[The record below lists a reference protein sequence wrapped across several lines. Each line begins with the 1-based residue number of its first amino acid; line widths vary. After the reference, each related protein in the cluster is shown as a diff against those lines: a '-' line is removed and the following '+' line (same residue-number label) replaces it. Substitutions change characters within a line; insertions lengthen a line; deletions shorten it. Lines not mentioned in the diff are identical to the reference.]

1 MTQMN
6 ETNEPAVLNPRAN
19 EQVSMGVLF
28 TRVLLIGLAALG
40 VAFNYGFYHMGDLK
54 LPTDH
59 IIIDGWLWL
68 IHISQGL
75 LLALFLLDYWGGYY
89 WYHRVSMDDHSPRK
103 FDLTLHVLAAVGFV
117 AGILGFQ
124 PAWHLFEIMIVC
136 LTLEMLWHLNVGL
149 SRKLHNPGLLL
160 PLSFGGMVL
169 IGGPLLKLPLAIP
182 PGAAELSWIDAFF
195 TATSAACITGL
206 AVRDTASQF
215 TPFGQTIIIVLVQL
229 GGLGMIIFGSMLA
242 VLLGSRPSLRE
253 NLSLSQMLDN
263 QPLVHVKQMV
273 RFIVVATLLIE
284 LVGAAATYPFW
295 DGDLT
300 VHHRIGLSIFHAAS
314 AFCNAGFALYPNS
327 LEGYRYSLMTHMIL
341 APLIVIGGMGYP
353 VLNNIWVMIWT
364 RVQLLWRRPARFKG
378 QYNRPL
384 TYSRLTLH
392 TKIVLTATA
401 CLYIY
406 GMLVVFSSQLMPYI
420 SEATGRNVTANAVE
434 LKPLT
439 VSRIGAMV
447 ADSSFMSITSRTAG
461 FNAMP
466 MEEIGPAGHVATMTL
481 MFVGGSPGGTTGGI
495 KVTTMALMILSVWAT
510 VCQRQESEAFGR
522 RIYDSVIR
530 RATAIVGAMM
540 LMITLGVI
548 LLCLSEPFPFMK
560 LLFEAVSA
568 ATTTGLSL
576 GITGGLSAFG
586 KSVIIGLMF
595 LGRVGPLAL
604 LGALIFT
611 GKSGRPYTLA
621 HEDVMLG

>member
-1 MTQMN
+1 
-6 ETNEPAVLNPRAN
+6 
-19 EQVSMGVLF
+19 MGVLIS
-28 TRVLLIGLAALG
+28 RVVLIGLAALG

-59 IIIDGWLWL
+59 IIIDGWLRL
-68 IHISQGL
+68 IHLCQGML
-75 LLALFLLDYWGGYY
+75 LGLFLLDYWGGYY
-89 WYHRVSMDDHSPRK
+89 WYRRVSMEDHSPGK
-103 FDLTLHVLAAVGFV
+103 FDITLHVLAVIGFI
-117 AGILGFQ
+117 AGYLGFE
-124 PAWHLFEIMIVC
+124 PAWHLFEFMIVC
-136 LTLEMLWHLNVGL
+136 LTLAMLWHLNVGL
-149 SRKLHNPGLLL
+149 SRVLHNPGLLL

-195 TATSAACITGL
+195 TATSAICITGL

-253 NLSLSQMLDN
+253 NLSLSQMLEN
-263 QPLVHVKQMV
+263 QPLVHVTQMV

-284 LVGAAATYPFW
+284 LIGAALTFPFW
-295 DGDLT
+295 EGDLT
-300 VHHRIGLSIFHAAS
+300 IHERMGLSIFHAAS

-327 LEGYRYSLMTHMIL
+327 LENYRYSMMTHMVI

-353 VLNNIWVMIWT
+353 VLNNVWVMIWT
-364 RVQLLWRRPARFKG
+364 RVRTLKRKPARYKD

-384 TYSRLTLH
+384 TYSRLSLH
-392 TKIVLTATA
+392 TKIVITATA
-401 CLYIY
+401 CMYMY
-406 GMLVVFSSQLMPYI
+406 GMLVIFSSQMMPYI
-420 SEATGRNVTANAVE
+420 ADATGRNVTANRVAPQ
-434 LKPLT
+434 PLT
-439 VSRIGAMV
+439 VTRVGQML
-447 ADSSFMSITSRTAG
+447 ADSSFMSLTSRTAG
-461 FNAMP
+461 FNTMP
-466 MEEIGPAGHVATMTL
+466 MEEIGPSGQVAIMTL

-510 VCQRQESEAFGR
+510 VRQRHEAEAFGR

-576 GITGGLSAFG
+576 GITSDLSTFG

-595 LGRVGPLAL
+595 LGRIGPLAL

-611 GKSGRPYTLA
+611 GKSGRPYSLA
-621 HEDVMLG
+621 HEEVMLG

>member
-1 MTQMN
+1 MN
-6 ETNEPAVLNPRAN
+6 
-19 EQVSMGVLF
+19 
-28 TRVLLIGLAALG
+28 VLLTHVLLVGLAATG
-40 VAFNYGFYHMGDLK
+40 VAFNYGFYHLGDLK

-59 IIIDGWLWL
+59 IIIDGWLRL
-68 IHISQGL
+68 IHLTQGML
-75 LLALFLLDYWGGYY
+75 LGLFLLDYWGGFY
-89 WYHRVSMDDHSPRK
+89 WYRRVSMVDHSPGK
-103 FDLTLHVLAAVGFV
+103 FDLTLHVLAGVGFL
-117 AGILGFQ
+117 AGMLGFQ
-124 PAWHLFEIMIVC
+124 PAWHLFEFMVVC
-136 LTLEMLWHLNVGL
+136 LTLAMLWHLNVGL

-169 IGGPLLKLPLAIP
+169 IGGPLLKLPLAVP

-195 TATSAACITGL
+195 TATSAVCITGL

-253 NLSLSQMLDN
+253 NLSLSQMLEN
-263 QPLVHVKQMV
+263 QPLVHVTQMV

-284 LVGAAATYPFW
+284 LVGAAASYPFW
-295 DGDLT
+295 DGDLS
-300 VHHRIGLSIFHAAS
+300 VHERMGLSIFHAAS
-314 AFCNAGFALYPNS
+314 AFCNAGFSLYPNS
-327 LEGYRYSLMTHMIL
+327 LENYRYSLMTHMII

-353 VLNNIWVMIWT
+353 VLNNIWMMIWT
-364 RVQLLWRRPARFKG
+364 RIQALRHRPARYKG
-378 QYNRPL
+378 QYSRPL
-384 TYSRLTLH
+384 THSRLSLH

-401 CLYIY
+401 CLYMY
-406 GMLVVFSSQLMPYI
+406 GMLVIFSSLLMPYI
-420 SEATGRNVTANAVE
+420 SNAAGRNVTANRVE
-434 LKPLT
+434 PVPLSVT
-439 VSRIGAMV
+439 QVGSML
-447 ADSSFMSITSRTAG
+447 ADASFMSITSRTAG
-461 FNAMP
+461 FNTMP
-466 MEEIGPAGHVATMTL
+466 MEEIGPAGQVAIMTL

-495 KVTTMALMILSVWAT
+495 KVTTIALMILSVWAT
-510 VCQRQESEAFGR
+510 VRQRQESEIFGR

-540 LMITLGVI
+540 LMITMGVI

-576 GITGGLSAFG
+576 GITSDLSPFG

-611 GKSGRPYTLA
+611 GKSGRPYSLA